1 MADIYQQVA
10 REICAAVAEDMLCL
24 NHAQAYRDGRF
35 DDKRPIAMIAAL
47 AAPYGKQEDHMTV
60 HYSNKEDKFW
70 IRDGA
75 DGVLWFD
82 SVLEAQDAQRQLV
95 IDAAVAAER
104 AAIVVWLRDA
114 PTTGA
119 YSSDIIGYEYRCE
132 FAAGIERGEH
142 LAGGDDGT
150 V

>member
-35 DDKRPIAMIAAL
+35 DDKRPIGMIKEL

-104 AAIVVWLRDA
+104 AAILAYLRRHGDA
-114 PTTGA
+114 PAHLVQGW
-119 YSSDIIGYEYRCE
+119 I
-132 FAAGIERGEH
+132 AAGEH
-142 LAGGDDGT
+142 LAGGDDAQA
-150 V
+150 

>member
-24 NHAQAYRDGRF
+24 NHAQAYREGRF

-47 AAPYGKQEDHMTV
+47 AAPYGKQEDNMTV

-104 AAIVVWLRDA
+104 AAIL
-114 PTTGA
+114 A
-119 YSSDIIGYEYRCE
+119 YLDRQNGLMASV
-132 FAAGIERGEH
+132 FANAIEAGEH

>member
-1 MADIYQQVA
+1 MTYDIYQQVA

-24 NHAQAYRDGRF
+24 NHAQAYREGRF
-35 DDKRPIAMIAAL
+35 DDKRPIAMIKEL
-47 AAPYGKQEDHMTV
+47 AAPYSKQEDNMTV

-104 AAIVVWLRDA
+104 AAIVAWLRTSPDA
-114 PTTGA
+114 A
-119 YSSDIIGYEYRCE
+119 YKPYD
-132 FAAGIERGEH
+132 AIEAGEH
-142 LAGGDDGT
+142 LAGGDDA
-150 V
+150 